1 MKVVVGE
8 MNKVKADVIVC
19 SGPTD
24 LQLSNQGLSQSL
36 LDVAGPEM
44 QDELNQKYPDGIEYG
59 EFAISKGYNLPCRYV
74 YHGALPKWST
84 TDPDPSFT
92 MEELIDNCLETA
104 DRHNTKAI
112 AFPTFGVGS
121 LLYPVEE
128 SAQLMGECIRYF
140 CTNHSGVN
148 IKTIIIVVYRG
159 SSNYADVFE
168 LYR

>member
-1 MKVVVGE
+1 

-24 LQLSNQGLSQSL
+24 LQLSNKGLSQSL
-36 LDVAGPEM
+36 SDVAGPEM
-44 QDELNQKYPDGIEYG
+44 QDELDQRYPDGIEYG

-104 DRHNTKAI
+104 DRHNTKTI
-112 AFPTFGVGS
+112 AFPTLGVGS

>member
-1 MKVVVGE
+1 M
-8 MNKVKADVIVC
+8 I
-19 SGPTD
+19 
-24 LQLSNQGLSQSL
+24 LIFQ
-36 LDVAGPEM
+36 
-44 QDELNQKYPDGIEYG
+44 
-59 EFAISKGYNLPCRYV
+59 
-74 YHGALPKWST
+74 
-84 TDPDPSFT
+84 T

-112 AFPTFGVGS
+112 SFPTLGVGS

-168 LYR
+168 VDIRKNSFK